1 MAHGTRNARQ
11 HAVAFSQADIDCYLL
26 AEPGSRPRL
35 GKWGVVAVVAGA
47 ILAICVVAVETYFA
61 TLF

>member
-1 MAHGTRNARQ
+1 MARGTK
-11 HAVAFSQADIDCYLL
+11 AVQQASQFSQADVSAYLL
-26 AEPGSRPRL
+26 VDPGSRPKL

-47 ILAICVVAVETYFA
+47 ILAMGIVAIETYFA